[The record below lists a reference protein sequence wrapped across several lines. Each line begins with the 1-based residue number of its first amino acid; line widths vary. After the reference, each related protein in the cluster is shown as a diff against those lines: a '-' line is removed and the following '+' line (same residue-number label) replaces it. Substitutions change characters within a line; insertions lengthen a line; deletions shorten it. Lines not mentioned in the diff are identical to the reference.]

1 MNTTD
6 LDRALE
12 SAVLAV
18 RGCARLLRRRR
29 YDPPAPRSKPDGSLT
44 TDLDV
49 MSEQQLR
56 RALRSRHPD
65 HAIVGEEC
73 PLDAGSSGYI
83 WYLDPLD
90 GTRVYSMGQ
99 DNCCVAATLARD
111 GVPLLAA
118 VAAPFSSEI
127 YTAVRGRPSHV
138 NGRPVRVAPPRPVAQ
153 AEILLYYDSGEPGL
167 SSIYNAAVQD
177 QFGRLTVLPGSFILN
192 CCRAARGSY
201 DLYLA
206 IKRRTSPWMP
216 WDLAPAALVLAGA
229 GGILEDLEG
238 RPLGGLIPAREVITG
253 TPETVAEVRR
263 RFGPHVRDPRVS
275 LQWSRRNEAVFARLC
290 GLVLTRKGRG
300 VVGIAGAGGGIGKT
314 SFARELAA
322 LLDPEDF
329 RIVSL
334 DDYLVS
340 RLERDARGVGAH
352 DPEASDLA
360 RAAADLE
367 RLRRGEPCV
376 KPVYDH
382 HRGGTASTE
391 TVVPARLLIVEGV
404 QALHPTI
411 RPLIDLGV
419 FLDAPPAV
427 RYRRVARDMEEK
439 GVSEVYARRVHERLE
454 GECARHLLPLRDSAD
469 VVIAVDES
477 FGLRWVS
484 PA

>member
-1 MNTTD
+1 MNTTE

-12 SAVLAV
+12 TAVLAV
-18 RGCARLLRRRR
+18 RGCSRLLRRHR
-29 YDPPAPRSKPDGSLT
+29 YDPPAPRSKPDGSLA

-49 MSEQQLR
+49 VSEQQLR
-56 RALRSRHPD
+56 RTLRSRHPE

-73 PLDAGSSGYI
+73 PLDAGLSGYI

-99 DNCCVAATLARD
+99 DNCCVAATLTRD
-111 GVPLLAA
+111 GLPLLAA

-127 YTAVRGRPSHV
+127 YTAVRGRPSRV
-138 NGRPVRVAPPRPVAQ
+138 NGRPIRVAPARPVAQ
-153 AEILLYYDSGEPGL
+153 AEFLLYYDSGEPGL
-167 SSIYNAAVQD
+167 SSIYNAAVGN

-206 IKRRTSPWMP
+206 IKRQTSPWMP

-229 GGILEDLEG
+229 GGAFEDLEG
-238 RPLGGLIPAREVITG
+238 CALGGLIPAREVIAG

-263 RFGPHVRDPRVS
+263 LFGPRVTDPRVS

-290 GLVLTRKGRG
+290 GLVLARGGRG
-300 VVGIAGAGGGIGKT
+300 VIGVAGAGGGIGKT

-322 LLDPEDF
+322 LLDPEDC

-334 DDYLVS
+334 DDYLIS
-340 RLERDARGVGAH
+340 RMERDARGIGAH
-352 DPEASDLA
+352 DPGASDLA

-367 RLRRGEPCV
+367 RLRRGEPCT
-376 KPVYDH
+376 KPVYNH
-382 HRGGTASTE
+382 PRGGPSSTE
-391 TVVPARLLIVEGV
+391 TITPARLLIVEGV
-404 QALHPTI
+404 QALHPAI
-411 RPLIDLGV
+411 RPHIDLGI
-419 FLDAPPAV
+419 FLDASPAV
-427 RYRRVARDMEEK
+427 RYSRVARDMEEK
-439 GVSEVYARRVHERLE
+439 GVSEAYARGVHRRLE
-454 GECARHLLPLRDSAD
+454 EECTRHLLPLRDAAD